1 MTEISKR
8 LEQIVRKELSST
20 IIPIKTEEGILV
32 GNILIKSRDN
42 LKYLYR
48 NGDLIYE
55 EIFLNRAAIGIA
67 NILAKNRLSLAAS
80 SIYEADREYARN
92 YIDSQLLRANYEKA
106 IKNRNFD
113 RADML
118 WARYEESKNRAQQ
131 AKLRVETLI
140 KY

>member
-55 EIFLNRAAIGIA
+55 EIFLNRAAIGMA